1 MLRELTCDRKEY
13 IWREGLGLPWCRELE
28 VESNETCIGES
39 RSDRSI
45 VLRVLTRTTCS
56 WCSL

>member
-1 MLRELTCDRKEY
+1 MHLV
-13 IWREGLGLPWCRELE
+13 CRFRVGVVSWELE